1 MVYRYDYDVK
11 NELIDLLETK
21 QDFSGVLEMP
31 YYLEQ
36 YHQET
41 STARQNLQRFLIY
54 KLSYYLDDSIFIKSV
69 DILLDF
75 LLLHPYSF
83 LWNHDGFISIVCVY
97 MERTR

>member
-1 MVYRYDYDVK
+1 MQNILQIKFSMVELTKRRVRMVYRYDYDVK

-41 STARQNLQRFLIY
+41 STVRQNLQRFLIY
-54 KLSYYLDDSIFIKSV
+54 KLSYYLDNTDLKQFDS
-69 DILLDF
+69 L
-75 LLLHPYSF
+75 
-83 LWNHDGFISIVCVY
+83 
-97 MERTR
+97 